1 LRLTFFNTKHYLQS
15 IFSND
20 KTGHNSTAQ
29 LKVGGQ
35 ILALRNLDILN
46 KLYCIES
53 IKIPDKF
60 PEIANLIEVN
70 FPSIGVELF
79 DDDYYDY
86 VLSKNNIFGPSERS
100 SCFQIDSNGGPIDNT
115 IVICRKAEEKGS
127 IQLPLNSVLWHSKE
141 EADTILYASLIIY
154 PWSFLNVLQKVLYKE
169 LRQTKISPKALVS
182 KSSIIDGP
190 CIIEDNVVIDDYCKI
205 VGPSYI
211 GKGSFIG
218 MNSLVRN
225 CEIGEETKI
234 GFGCE
239 LARSYFAGHDKI
251 SHQNVILDSIIGA
264 NVWFGGYTGTTNVL
278 PDRKNIKYK
287 IDDGLVDTGIDH
299 FGAVVGNDCAV
310 GASVTI
316 LPGTQILPN
325 SIVQAGTTIG
335 LDLYWKD
342 KAVCSRL

>member
-1 LRLTFFNTKHYLQS
+1 MHLTFFNTRHYVQS

-20 KTGHNSTAQ
+20 KRGCNTPAE
-29 LKVGGQ
+29 LKLGGQ
-35 ILALRNLDILN
+35 ILVLRNVDILN
-46 KLYCIES
+46 TLYSIES
-53 IKIPDKF
+53 IRIPDKL
-60 PEIANLIEVN
+60 PKIANLIGAN
-70 FPSIGVELF
+70 FPSIGVEVF
-79 DDDYYDY
+79 DDDDY
-86 VLSKNNIFGPSERS
+86 VLSRNRS
-100 SCFQIDSNGGPIDNT
+100 SCFQIDSNSVPIDNT
-115 IVICRKAEEKGS
+115 FAICRKAKEKGS
-127 IQLPLNSVLWHSKE
+127 IQLPLNSVLWYSKE
-141 EADTILYASLIIY
+141 KSDTIFYASLITY
-154 PWSFLNVLQKVLYKE
+154 PWSFLNVLQKILYKE

-218 MNSLVRN
+218 MNSLIRN

-239 LARSYFAGHDKI
+239 LAQSYFAGHDKI
-251 SHQNVILDSIIGA
+251 SHQNVILDSIIGE

-278 PDRKNIKYK
+278 PDRKNIKYE

-316 LPGTQILPN
+316 LPGTQILPA
-325 SIVQAGTTIG
+325 SIVQAGTVIG
-335 LDLYWKD
+335 KDL
-342 KAVCSRL
+342 